1 MTGSS
6 LDLSRKEFEQ
16 LISQASAIILD
27 KFDTLGNRKAFHD
40 YPQKEIESWFNEKLP
55 EDGLDFKQVLQITK
69 EKITDTATDNLGK
82 HMYAYV
88 MAGGNQ
94 MSIIAEMLAST
105 INQNVGKWHLS
116 PSISEIEKR
125 VIQWG
130 AEMIGYN
137 GKVGGVLVSGGSA
150 ANLHGLTIAR
160 NIFFEK
166 NEIRKKGL
174 FNQKPCTIYA
184 SKEVHGCVDKSA
196 EFLGIGS
203 NQLRKIDCNPDFT
216 INLTALE
223 SEILNDLNKGY
234 EPFCIVGT
242 AGTVNTGAI
251 DNLTALANLANI
263 YNCWFHVD
271 GAYGGLAACLNSI
284 KQEYA
289 GIERADSVAM
299 DFHKWLYQPFEV
311 GCILVKNWDTL
322 RSAYFKKADYLDAS
336 LEHEGRLDFNEHT
349 FQLSRNA
356 KSLKIWMSLKMY
368 GMRQIRKMIQKD
380 IDLTHY
386 LSDQIETSDDF
397 ELKSRSHLAVCCFRY
412 IGKRTGEEEITR
424 LNQQLI
430 LALEKDGRVFI
441 TGTKLD
447 GNLVIRACIINHRKQ
462 KEDIDYLLTVIR
474 EVAKTIHGT
483 SKIQK
488 EH

>member
-1 MTGSS
+1 MSNIS
-6 LDLSRKEFEQ
+6 LDLHRDEFEK
-16 LISQASAIILD
+16 LIELASNIVLD
-27 KFDTLGNRKAFHD
+27 KFEHFEDRKAYHHF
-40 YPQKEIESWFNEKLP
+40 PQYKIESWFDEDLP
-55 EDGLDFKQVLQITK
+55 EEGLGFEEVLKLTK
-69 EKITDTATDNLGK
+69 VRVTDTATDNLGK

-125 VIQWG
+125 VVQWG
-130 AEMIGYN
+130 ADMIGYN
-137 GKVGGVLVSGGSA
+137 ENVGGVLVSGGSA

-166 NEIRKKGL
+166 NEIRKNGL
-174 FNQKPCTIYA
+174 FNQKPFTIYA

-203 NQLRKIDCNPDFT
+203 NQLRKIDTNADFT
-216 INLTALE
+216 INLNTLE
-223 SEILNDLNKGY
+223 SLIQDDIKNGF

-251 DNLTALANLANI
+251 DDLNALADIAEK
-263 YNCWFHVD
+263 YDCWFHVD
-271 GAYGGLAACLNSI
+271 GAYGGLAACLDSI
-284 KQEYA
+284 KFEYD

-311 GCILVKNWDTL
+311 GCVLVKNWDTL
-322 RSAYFKKADYLDAS
+322 RSAYFKKADYLDTS

-356 KSLKIWMSLKMY
+356 KSLKIWMSVKTY
-368 GMRQIRKMIQKD
+368 GMRRIRTMIQKD

-386 LSDQIETSDDF
+386 LSDQIEASNDF
-397 ELKSRSHLAVCCFRY
+397 ELMSRSHLAVSCFRFV
-412 IGKRTGEEEITR
+412 GGLKNEEKITE
-424 LNQQLI
+424 LNQTLI
-430 LALEKDGRVFI
+430 SALEKDGRVFI
-441 TGTKLD
+441 TGTKLN
-447 GNLVIRACIINHRKQ
+447 GKFVIRACIINHRKQ
-462 KEDIDYLLTVIR
+462 KEDIDYLLEVIR
-474 EVAKTIHGT
+474 DVAK
-483 SKIQK
+483 SLK
-488 EH
+488 

>member
-1 MTGSS
+1 MSSSS
-6 LDLSRKEFEQ
+6 LDLSREEFEQ
-16 LISQASAIILD
+16 LISQASEIILD
-27 KFDTLGNRKAFHD
+27 KFDNFGHRKAFHD

-55 EDGLDFKQVLQITK
+55 EDGIDFKQVLQITK

-125 VIQWG
+125 VVQWG
-130 AEMIGYN
+130 ADMIGYN
-137 GKVGGVLVSGGSA
+137 ENVGGVLVSGGSA

-166 NEIRKKGL
+166 NDIRKKGL
-174 FNQKPCTIYA
+174 FNQKPFTIYA
-184 SKEVHGCVDKSA
+184 SNEVHGCVDKSA

-216 INLTALE
+216 INVDALE
-223 SEILNDLNKGY
+223 SEIQNDLNKGF
-234 EPFCIVGT
+234 EPFCMIGT

-251 DNLTALANLANI
+251 DDLNALADLAKK
-263 YNCWFHVD
+263 YDCWFHVD
-271 GAYGGLAACLNSI
+271 GAYGGLAACLDSTN
-284 KQEYA
+284 QEYA

-311 GCILVKNWDTL
+311 GCVLVKNWTTL
-322 RSAYFKKADYLDAS
+322 RSAYFKKADYLDTS

-368 GMRQIRKMIQKD
+368 GMRRIREMIQKD

-386 LSDQIETSDDF
+386 LSDQIVASDDF
-397 ELKSRSHLAVCCFRY
+397 ELMARSHLAVSCFRY
-412 IGKRTGEEEITR
+412 VGTLTNEKEITK
-424 LNQQLI
+424 LNQNLI
-430 LALEKDGRVFI
+430 SALEKDGRVFI
-441 TGTKLD
+441 TGTKLNSD
-447 GNLVIRACIINHRKQ
+447 FVIRACIINHRKQ

-474 EVAKTIHGT
+474 DVAK
-483 SKIQK
+483 SL
-488 EH
+488 E